1 MAVRCKRAQRVQCSI
16 FTVCLIVSDS
26 LKGVAVVGCTAHP
39 LALMLLMGTQAT
51 LCVGCEV
58 LNLRFLLA
66 LASLARNGERGWM
79 S

>member
-1 MAVRCKRAQRVQCSI
+1 M
-16 FTVCLIVSDS
+16 
-26 LKGVAVVGCTAHP
+26 VGLAAHL
-39 LALMLLMGTQAT
+39 LALMLLMGTQAA

-79 S
+79 P